1 MIISFNPSIFQT
13 QEDEIQYTL
22 AKILV
27 GLMKINIHFINPR
40 SINTIF
46 YNENDEYIFDSNAIS
61 KRHLSIQDQRNLKEF
76 LSKKSRQNITNLH
89 KQHLVNIVVG
99 LDESKKEIHPKS
111 VLNIIIERSKIIVE
125 NGIND
130 WNFIMGICQ
139 KYSGAKKTKR
149 QSIYYLVDE
158 AIKNGIIESENCG
171 GIGEITKVTQRWINA
186 DRYKSIF
193 RYKLMAIFDSDRTK
207 ADELT
212 RHTKEVEY
220 FKRKIIE
227 NICDCN
233 YEDTDLI
240 VWHILYKKKIENYL
254 PLNVLFTNISIT
266 QAQKEDL
273 SSKTDENLDFM
284 EYNPNNIGLGRQQI
298 KDQFPKMFLLGFSY
312 LDFEE
317 RCKHHKVFLAEANE
331 SVSEIEQILLKI
343 AKLL

>member
-27 GLMKINIHFINPR
+27 GLMKINIHFINPK

-46 YNENDEYIFDSNAIS
+46 YNENGEYIFDSNAIS
-61 KRHLSIQDQRNLKEF
+61 KRHLSSQDQRNLKEF
-76 LSKKSRQNITNLH
+76 LSKKSRQSITNLH

-99 LDESKKEIHPKS
+99 IDESKKEIHPKS
-111 VLNIIIERSKIIVE
+111 VLNIILERSKIIVE

-130 WNFIMGICQ
+130 WNFIRGICQ

-149 QSIYYLVDE
+149 QSIYFLVDE
-158 AIKNGIIESENCG
+158 AIKNGMIESENCG

-212 RHTKEVEY
+212 KHKKEVEY
-220 FKRKIIE
+220 FKRKTIE
-227 NICDCN
+227 NIFDCN

-266 QAQKEDL
+266 QVQKEDL

-284 EYNPNNIGLGRQQI
+284 EYNSNNIGLGKQQI
-298 KDQFPKMFLLGFSY
+298 KDKFPKMFLSGFSY